1 MHAASRECRARN
13 SSAPGNYSIQQAP
26 ISARAALQK
35 GNSRASPIGDTS
47 RNVAGIQSAEKIVK
61 GSRSA
66 SANFSSAVDS
76 RPPLERLLD
85 RRLQSV
91 STFVS
96 STQSA
101 WANGDPVYS
110 KGAMSSQWSEEM
122 PNVIL
127 FPTNKPSSRADA
139 VVLDQ
144 WVTTSLARYA
154 QKMANTK
161 EGPGDLPRMVDELV
175 PILSIGLHEVVRQ
188 VTHHC
193 LERGVVLEKI
203 WRTYVELFERAL
215 AETRALLRY
224 HKARTQ
230 RVDTELVRTAGE
242 LTDIQQRHPEQI
254 EKLSKTL
261 ANKFTQRQE
270 ELEDQLKTVRH
281 ENNVL
286 MQHLAEH
293 SNNVKAWFPLFDYYK
308 HSSYR
313 ATLQNTGAAMPS
325 ATTPEARIAADFKRI
340 LTAMPVDG
348 RRRVGFFVSSLLGL
362 RGSELV
368 ENPET
373 LESLTER
380 REHNT
385 WKIDMLNQRIK
396 ELRGESPRKLETP

>member
-1 MHAASRECRARN
+1 MPL
-13 SSAPGNYSIQQAP
+13 SSPQ
-26 ISARAALQK
+26 
-35 GNSRASPIGDTS
+35 
-47 RNVAGIQSAEKIVK
+47 
-61 GSRSA
+61 
-66 SANFSSAVDS
+66 DS

-96 STQSA
+96 STQTQIGA
-101 WANGDPVYS
+101 ANGDPLLS
-110 KGAMSSQWSEEM
+110 KSGMQQSQWSEEM
-122 PNVIL
+122 PNAIL

-139 VVLDQ
+139 VMLGQ

-154 QKMANTK
+154 EKMANTK
-161 EGPGDLPRMVDELV
+161 EEPGDLPRMVDELV

-188 VTHHC
+188 VSHHC

-230 RVDTELVRTAGE
+230 RVDNELVRTSNE
-242 LTDIQQRHPEQI
+242 LSEMQVRHPEQI
-254 EKLSKTL
+254 DKLSKTL
-261 ANKFTQRQE
+261 ANKFAQRQE
-270 ELEDQLKTVRH
+270 ELEDQLKTLRH
-281 ENNVL
+281 ENSVL
-286 MQHLAEH
+286 VQHLTEH
-293 SNNVKAWFPLFDYYK
+293 GNNVKAWFPLFDYYK
-308 HSSYR
+308 HSLYR
-313 ATLQNTGAAMPS
+313 ATLQGTGPALPS
-325 ATTPEARIAADFKRI
+325 TTTPEARIAADFKRI

-373 LESLTER
+373 VESLIER
-380 REHNT
+380 KEHNT

-396 ELRGESPRKLETP
+396 ELRGESPRKLDTPATIL